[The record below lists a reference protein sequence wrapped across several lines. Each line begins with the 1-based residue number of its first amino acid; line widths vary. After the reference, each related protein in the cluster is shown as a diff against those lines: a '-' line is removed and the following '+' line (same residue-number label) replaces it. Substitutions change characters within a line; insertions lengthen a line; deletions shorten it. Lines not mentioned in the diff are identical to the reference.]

1 MFSSPIFLGMIVSRY
16 SEAAVVL
23 EEAFVRSIPAGK
35 KKPPSKADWAL
46 ALEKFND
53 EARSIRA
60 RYKLGV
66 IGRALV
72 AYRLQR
78 RLMANGYPPE
88 VVRQLLFS
96 MILNAFVG

>member
-1 MFSSPIFLGMIVSRY
+1 MGRY
-16 SEAAVVL
+16 SEVAVAL
-23 EEAFVRSIPAGK
+23 EQAFSLSIPAGK
-35 KKPPSKADWAL
+35 KKLQSKADWAA
-46 ALEKFND
+46 ALEKFN
-53 EARSIRA
+53 EKAKLIRSQ
-60 RYKLGV
+60 YKLGV

-78 RLMANGYPPE
+78 HLIANGYPPN

>member
-1 MFSSPIFLGMIVSRY
+1 MSRY
-16 SEAAVVL
+16 SEATLAL
-23 EEAFVRSIPAGK
+23 EEAFVRSVPVGK
-35 KKPPSKADWAL
+35 KKPPSQAEWAL
-46 ALEKFND
+46 ALEKFNA

-78 RLMANGYPPE
+78 RLMASGYAPD